1 VIAKKL
7 RRKQFLW
14 HLSELLLWDD
24 LQVSKNKSQSWLGL
38 YIALGF
44 VWGCSFIFIKLGL
57 EFLTPF
63 GVAFGRCALGS
74 LTLLIY
80 LKIKGLTLVRDK
92 KLIGHL
98 WVVAL
103 LLNVIP
109 GIFFAWAETEVTSIL
124 AGIINAVTPLMT
136 LIAIIVVSRN
146 EKPTTAQVVGLL
158 LGFLGVLTV
167 LGAWQGLG
175 ANPLWAIL
183 ILLTAVTCYGF
194 SFPYSRRFILPAQLK
209 PEVMAATQV
218 TLAAFTLLPF
228 YLFDGI
234 AKDEYRVGPVLAMA
248 ALGVFGSGFAYIWNF
263 TIMRDAGS
271 AIASSVT
278 YVTPLVAV
286 LVGFI
291 FLNEIPHWYEPVGAV
306 IVLLGAAIA
315 QGRIPLTKKH

>member
-1 VIAKKL
+1 M
-7 RRKQFLW
+7 
-14 HLSELLLWDD
+14 
-24 LQVSKNKSQSWLGL
+24 SKSRSQSWLGL
-38 YIALGF
+38 YIALGI

-63 GVAFGRCALGS
+63 GVAFGRCALGA
-74 LTLLIY
+74 LALLIY
-80 LKIKGLTLVRDK
+80 LKLKGLSLVRDRK
-92 KLIGHL
+92 MIGHL

-136 LIAIIVVSRN
+136 LIAIMLVSRN
-146 EKPTTAQVVGLL
+146 EKPTTPQVVGLL

-167 LGAWQGLG
+167 LGAWKGLG
-175 ANPLWAIL
+175 DNPLWAIL
-183 ILLTAVTCYGF
+183 ILLAAVTCYGF

-218 TLAAFTLLPF
+218 TLGAITLLP
-228 YLFDGI
+228 LFLINGI
-234 AKDEYRVGPVLAMA
+234 AKSEFLIGPVLAMV

-278 YVTPLVAV
+278 YVTPVVAV
-286 LVGFI
+286 AVGLI
-291 FLNEIPHWYEPVGAV
+291 FLQEKLHWYEPVGAL

-315 QGRIPLTKKH
+315 QGRIPLSKKI

>member
-1 VIAKKL
+1 M
-7 RRKQFLW
+7 
-14 HLSELLLWDD
+14 
-24 LQVSKNKSQSWLGL
+24 SKSKSQSWLGL
-38 YIALGF
+38 YIALGI

-63 GVAFGRCALGS
+63 GVAFGRCAFGALA
-74 LTLLIY
+74 LLMY
-80 LKIKGLTLVRDK
+80 LKFKGMSLVRDRK
-92 KLIGHL
+92 MIGHL

-146 EKPTTAQVVGLL
+146 EPPTKPQVIGLL
-158 LGFLGVLTV
+158 IGFVGVLTV
-167 LGAWQGLG
+167 LGAWKGLG
-175 ANPLWAIL
+175 DNPLWAIL
-183 ILLTAVTCYGF
+183 VLLAAVTCYGF
-194 SFPYSRRFILPAQLK
+194 SFPYSRRFILPAQLA

-218 TLAAFTLLPF
+218 SLGAITLLPL
-228 YLFDGI
+228 YLIDGI
-234 AKDEYRVGPVLAMA
+234 AKDEYRIGPVLAMI

-263 TIMRDAGS
+263 TIMRAAGS

-278 YVTPLVAV
+278 YVTPVVAV
-286 LVGFI
+286 AVGLI
-291 FLNEIPHWYEPVGAV
+291 FLQEKLHWYEPVGAA

-315 QGRIPLTKKH
+315 QGRIPLLKKI

>member
-1 VIAKKL
+1 M
-7 RRKQFLW
+7 
-14 HLSELLLWDD
+14 
-24 LQVSKNKSQSWLGL
+24 LG
-38 YIALGF
+38 I

-63 GVAFGRCALGS
+63 GVAFGRCALGA
-74 LTLLIY
+74 LALLIY
-80 LKIKGLTLVRDK
+80 LKIKGLSLVRDRK
-92 KLIGHL
+92 MIGHL

-136 LIAIIVVSRN
+136 LIAIMLVARN
-146 EKPTTAQVVGLL
+146 EKPTKPQVVGLI

-175 ANPLWAIL
+175 DNPLWAIL
-183 ILLTAVTCYGF
+183 ILLAAVTCYGF

-218 TLAAFTLLPF
+218 TLGAITLLP
-228 YLFDGI
+228 LFLINGV
-234 AKDEYRVGPVLAMA
+234 AKSEFLLGPVLAMI

-286 LVGFI
+286 LVGFV
-291 FLNEIPHWYEPVGAV
+291 FLNEVLHWYEPIGALV
-306 IVLLGAAIA
+306 VLLGAAIA
-315 QGRIPLTKKH
+315 QGRIPLSKKL

>member
-1 VIAKKL
+1 
-7 RRKQFLW
+7 
-14 HLSELLLWDD
+14 
-24 LQVSKNKSQSWLGL
+24 VSKSKSQSWLGL
-38 YIALGF
+38 YIALGI

-63 GVAFGRCALGS
+63 GVAFGRCALGA
-74 LTLLIY
+74 LALLIY
-80 LKIKGLTLVRDK
+80 LKLKGLTLVRDRK
-92 KLIGHL
+92 MIGHL
-98 WVVAL
+98 WVVSL

-136 LIAIIVVSRN
+136 LIAIMVVSRN
-146 EKPTTAQVVGLL
+146 EKPTRPQIVGLM

-175 ANPLWAIL
+175 DNPLWAIL
-183 ILLTAVTCYGF
+183 ILLAAVTCYGF

-218 TLAAFTLLPF
+218 TLGAITLLP
-228 YLFDGI
+228 LFLINGI
-234 AKDEYRVGPVLAMA
+234 AKNEYRLGPVLAMV

-278 YVTPLVAV
+278 YVTPVVAV
-286 LVGFI
+286 AVGLI
-291 FLNEIPHWYEPVGAV
+291 FLQEKLHWYEPVGAL

-315 QGRIPLTKKH
+315 QGRIPLSKKI

>member
-1 VIAKKL
+1 M
-7 RRKQFLW
+7 
-14 HLSELLLWDD
+14 
-24 LQVSKNKSQSWLGL
+24 SKSKSQSWLGL
-38 YIALGF
+38 YIALGI

-63 GVAFGRCALGS
+63 GVAFGRCALGA
-74 LTLLIY
+74 LALLIY
-80 LKIKGLTLVRDK
+80 LKYKGLSLVRDRK
-92 KLIGHL
+92 MIGHL

-146 EKPTTAQVVGLL
+146 EKPTAPQVIGLL
-158 LGFLGVLTV
+158 LGFIGVLTV

-175 ANPLWAIL
+175 DNPLWAIL
-183 ILLTAVTCYGF
+183 VLLAAVTCYGF
-194 SFPYSRRFILPAQLK
+194 SFPYSRRYILPAQLA

-218 TLAAFTLLPF
+218 TLGAITLLP
-228 YLFDGI
+228 LFLINGI
-234 AKDEYRVGPVLAMA
+234 TKSEFLLGPVLAMV

-291 FLNEIPHWYEPVGAV
+291 FLSEIPHWYEPVGAA

-315 QGRIPLTKKH
+315 QGRIPLSKKL

>member
-1 VIAKKL
+1 M
-7 RRKQFLW
+7 RK
-14 HLSELLLWDD
+14 S
-24 LQVSKNKSQSWLGL
+24 KSQSWLGL
-38 YIALGF
+38 YIALGI

-63 GVAFGRCALGS
+63 GVAFGRCALGA
-74 LTLLIY
+74 LALLVY
-80 LKIKGLTLVRDK
+80 LKIKGLSLVRDRK
-92 KLIGHL
+92 MIGHL

-136 LIAIIVVSRN
+136 LIAIMLVSRN
-146 EKPTTAQVVGLL
+146 EKPTRPQVVGLL

-175 ANPLWAIL
+175 DNPLWAIL
-183 ILLTAVTCYGF
+183 ILLAAVTCYGF

-218 TLAAFTLLPF
+218 TLGAITLLP
-228 YLFDGI
+228 LFLINGI
-234 AKDEYRVGPVLAMA
+234 AKNEYRLGPVLAMV

-263 TIMRDAGS
+263 IIMRDAGS

-291 FLNEIPHWYEPVGAV
+291 FLSEIPHWYEPVGAV

-315 QGRIPLTKKH
+315 QGRIKIMRAKI